1 MSLTRNP
8 ECLHVILEELA
19 AAERRQQVDAAA

>member
-8 ECLHVILEELA
+8 ECLDIILDELA
-19 AAERRQQVDAAA
+19 VASESMSLCA